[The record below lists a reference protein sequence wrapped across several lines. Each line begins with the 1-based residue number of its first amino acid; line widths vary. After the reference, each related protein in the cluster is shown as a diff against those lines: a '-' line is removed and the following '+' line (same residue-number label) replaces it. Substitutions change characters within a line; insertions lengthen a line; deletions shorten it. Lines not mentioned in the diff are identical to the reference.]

1 MSVCLQPQ
9 LSGMQSACAI
19 LYCHLWPV
27 WLYHIF
33 STLCHKDTTFEKGV
47 IKHKICVL
55 IFYTNLS
62 GTFLIIRRIQRDII
76 ITVYSYLCKVPVI
89 FIRFQSKMN
98 FFQQIFEK
106 QPNIKFHKNPSSGS
120 QVVPCGRTDRQLN
133 RQTVRHEGANSHLH
147 VQQLCATS
155 KRTNIL

>member
-1 MSVCLQPQ
+1 
-9 LSGMQSACAI
+9 MQSACAI

-133 RQTVRHEGANSHLH
+133 RQTVRHEGANSHTYSNFAQH
-147 VQQLCATS
+147 PKEQTFYDVTIS
-155 KRTNIL
+155 S